1 MNELDYINH
10 KITSLFETH
19 RKEKSNISL
28 QTFHN
33 SYRYDPELDIKK
45 IGGWKPDWYSGTAQD
60 LINLNS
66 GKHIGTMVCVSCG
79 ADLSKKKCKET
90 CKFSTPIQHSWEPIE
105 TNLDSELWDC
115 LRNTI
120 LTAGRDI
127 PVLHS
132 EQSSELNKLTTMG
145 FKPVHWFANGVL
157 CADHWYRLY
166 KDIPIVTEYQPLEHK
181 FICAN
186 RLIDNKRSY
195 RIKFLNMLDVNQG
208 TYSLLKHDPH
218 TNRTPNEIYPDN
230 KVLPHS
236 FDEHNNSS
244 AWLTLRY
251 WNESSRQFDSSIW
264 KSSFLHVV
272 SETVVDRVHL
282 TEKMFKPIV
291 LKQPFVLLNGAGGLE
306 YLRSYGFKTFNDFWS
321 EDYDEI
327 ENLDQ
332 RLQAVADIVNDIGS
346 CSLSQLEKIR
356 DRLKPI
362 LEHNYNWF
370 YNGFADKCWAELE
383 TNISVHTLEA

>member
-1 MNELDYINH
+1 MN
-10 KITSLFETH
+10 T
-19 RKEKSNISL
+19 
-28 QTFHN
+28 
-33 SYRYDPELDIKK
+33 
-45 IGGWKPDWYSGTAQD
+45 
-60 LINLNS
+60 
-66 GKHIGTMVCVSCG
+66 
-79 ADLSKKKCKET
+79 
-90 CKFSTPIQHSWEPIE
+90 
-105 TNLDSELWDC
+105 
-115 LRNTI
+115 
-120 LTAGRDI
+120 
-127 PVLHS
+127 
-132 EQSSELNKLTTMG
+132 
-145 FKPVHWFANGVL
+145 
-157 CADHWYRLY
+157 
-166 KDIPIVTEYQPLEHK
+166 
-181 FICAN
+181 
-186 RLIDNKRSY
+186 
-195 RIKFLNMLDVNQG
+195 
-208 TYSLLKHDPH
+208 
-218 TNRTPNEIYPDN
+218 
-230 KVLPHS
+230 
-236 FDEHNNSS
+236 S
-244 AWLTLRY
+244 AWLTLHY
-251 WNESSRQFDSSIW
+251 WNQSSRHFDSSVW